1 MTEQDIKNKNLVV
14 VTYLDSIING
24 YKVKAEYSTNDNDIN
39 VIVCQ
44 EESGTKTVFYDNN
57 NHLFNYYNVSI
68 YGDNIK
74 NEKETSVVIGNLI
87 GSSITLEYL
96 DKSKDKD
103 KPEKQTWQII
113 FMQMSNPRAIQYM
126 DIRRVAYTMTLK
138 CIVNRVA

>member
-14 VTYLDSIING
+14 ITYLDSIING
-24 YKVKAEYSTNDNDIN
+24 YKVKAEFSTNDDDKK

-44 EESGTKTVFYDNN
+44 EESGSKIVFYDEEVP
-57 NHLFNYYNVSI
+57 LFNYYTINT

-74 NEKETSVVIGNLI
+74 EEKETSVVLGNLI
-87 GSSITLEYL
+87 GKSVLLEFVDKQKTKPIT
-96 DKSKDKD
+96 
-103 KPEKQTWQII
+103 EKWQII

-126 DIRRVAYTMTLK
+126 DIRRVGYTMTLK